1 VDERRHPLWAIVLGW
16 IGLVAHVAT
25 AFLYLAA
32 GLMAPLYAIVLLCIV
47 WLGLL
52 ALAVWLL
59 RRHPVWTLGVPI
71 ASVLLFFG
79 VMQLGGSLLGWS
91 P

>member
-1 VDERRHPLWAIVLGW
+1 MTERRHPVGAIVLGW
-16 IGLVAHVAT
+16 VGLVGHLAT

-32 GLMAPLYAIVLLCIV
+32 GLMAPLYGIVALWIV

-59 RRHPVWTLGVPI
+59 RRHPVWTLAVPV

-79 VMQLGGSLLGWS
+79 LMQLGGSLLGWTA
-91 P
+91 